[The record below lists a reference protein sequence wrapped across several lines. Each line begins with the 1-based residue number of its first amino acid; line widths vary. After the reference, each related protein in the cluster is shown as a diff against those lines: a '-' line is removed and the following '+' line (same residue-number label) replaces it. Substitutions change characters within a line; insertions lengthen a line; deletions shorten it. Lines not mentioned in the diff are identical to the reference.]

1 MAQREYHVL
10 STTDARVNKDLPIY
24 ANDGWKPILL
34 SSCTVIGH
42 SETVVHITILLE
54 K

>member
-10 STTDARVNKDLPIY
+10 STTHENVNKDLRIY
-24 ANDGWKPILL
+24 TNDGWKPILL
-34 SSCTVIGH
+34 SSCTVAGIV
-42 SETVVHITILLE
+42 ETVVHITILLE